1 MILHQNFTL
10 CNDFIVVL
18 SDSIYDFSADDKILT
33 KHEICNMHKEKN
45 FLSAVLYSKL
55 KACVRYFLP
64 IFYFSTKW

>member
-33 KHEICNMHKEKN
+33 KHEIRNMHKEKN

-55 KACVRYFLP
+55 KACVRCFLP
-64 IFYFSTKW
+64 IFYFSTK

>member
-33 KHEICNMHKEKN
+33 NHEIGNMHKEKKN
-45 FLSAVLYSKL
+45 SECSS
-55 KACVRYFLP
+55 
-64 IFYFSTKW
+64 IQ

>member
-33 KHEICNMHKEKN
+33 KHEIRNMHKEKN

-55 KACVRYFLP
+55 KAYVC
-64 IFYFSTKW
+64 